1 MWPWITLNNP
11 PVNGMG
17 YDTRLA
23 MVKGVE
29 QAVADPAVKA
39 IVITGHGKGL
49 LWRCRHSRI
58 WHTQGPSG
66 TQLCSASL
74 P

>member
-1 MWPWITLNNP
+1 MSADYQVHADVAVITLNNP

-29 QAVADPAVKA
+29 QAVADPAV
-39 IVITGHGKGL
+39 
-49 LWRCRHSRI
+49 
-58 WHTQGPSG
+58 
-66 TQLCSASL
+66 
-74 P
+74 